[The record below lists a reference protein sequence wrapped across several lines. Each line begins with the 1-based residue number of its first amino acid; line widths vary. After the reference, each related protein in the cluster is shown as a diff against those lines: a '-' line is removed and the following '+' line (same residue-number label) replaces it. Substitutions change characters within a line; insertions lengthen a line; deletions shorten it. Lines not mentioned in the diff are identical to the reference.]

1 MLFAITTAGV
11 NAEVIDGEEL
21 ADPTRPLQFSS
32 QSGNEDDEP
41 AVQNFFRRIIP
52 DTFSLSFIRAGGN
65 TPMAIINQRQLTVGD
80 IIDDAEVIAI
90 DRDGVTL
97 RTSDEEKRISLYGIS
112 VKSNVVGQ

>member
-1 MLFAITTAGV
+1 
-11 NAEVIDGEEL
+11 
-21 ADPTRPLQFSS
+21 
-32 QSGNEDDEP
+32 
-41 AVQNFFRRIIP
+41 
-52 DTFSLSFIRAGGN
+52 
-65 TPMAIINQRQLTVGD
+65 MAIINQRQLTVGD